1 MFQDYEQNDN
11 YRYIPKDDI
20 YPYQKEGNILNNSNN
35 KDQNKYYNNNNYNNY
50 QQNNNI
56 NNSFNYSNE
65 SYPKTP
71 MTEKKDET
79 INSSI
84 LNSKTIDVLS
94 NRYFSKVEVDNIRQ
108 TTDIIYMLDN
118 YLTENN
124 YPKNYQIN
132 SENNKITFLFFEED
146 VAFKFTKFLNS
157 IKSRNALYMEMNVH
171 LSLTPNNNY
180 NKKKDAKEIKKR
192 GLSVDSIQRL
202 FNGIG
207 SNNSKKREKNNNIN
221 PNLDLGVSSPFMSPY
236 EKRRN
241 KKAKNKNN
249 SHINEKLKDYNRL
262 PIRVLDDYYKPLR
275 SPDFRPIEKKK
286 WISPINFNINFKC

>member
-11 YRYIPKDDI
+11 YRYILKDDI
-20 YPYQKEGNILNNSNN
+20 YPYQKEGNILNNSKNIGENN
-35 KDQNKYYNNNNYNNY
+35 YYNKNNYNKY

-71 MTEKKDET
+71 ITEKKDET

-94 NRYFSKVEVDNIRQ
+94 NRYFSKVEIDNIRQ
-108 TTDIIYMLDN
+108 PSDIIYMLDN

-124 YPKNYQIN
+124 YPKKYQMN

-192 GLSVDSIQRL
+192 GLSLDCIQRL

-207 SNNSKKREKNNNIN
+207 SNNSKKREKSNNIN
-221 PNLDLGVSSPFMSPY
+221 PNLYLGVSSPYMSPY
-236 EKRRN
+236 EKKRN
-241 KKAKNKNN
+241 KKSKNKNN

-262 PIRVLDDYYKPLR
+262 PIRVLDDYYKPLK
-275 SPDFRPIEKKK
+275 SPNFRPIEKKK